1 MPSKGCLNAFLIFV
15 SADSIAA
22 VLTDRIG
29 SRSDP
34 HTTGLTL
41 RRSIRSDTITC
52 IAGARLVDM
61 VVAPHALVEAGGK
74 LRLHAVYYITK
85 QIIPALERVLNLVG
99 ADPRSWFVGMTKPQ
113 RLLPQKRPPTALPLT
128 DMAKP
133 GGGIGTID
141 QYYLSRHC
149 AVGSSLTL
157 LI

>member
-1 MPSKGCLNAFLIFV
+1 MYLTRESNAARLV
-15 SADSIAA
+15 
-22 VLTDRIG
+22 
-29 SRSDP
+29 
-34 HTTGLTL
+34 
-41 RRSIRSDTITC
+41 
-52 IAGARLVDM
+52 GARLVDM
-61 VVAPHALVEAGGK
+61 VVTPHALVEAGGK

-128 DMAKP
+128 DLAKP

-149 AVGSSLTL
+149 AVGLETSFEVITDSSLS
-157 LI
+157 I